1 MTNSHLGN
9 PSGSITG
16 NFSEN
21 FRKCLVAR
29 QFPVEWPGHFLAT
42 GWHKS
47 GKIEDTG
54 ELRRSQNPGTG
65 EILVSTTTEREAKST
80 LDTAIDLANHARLAM
95 RTIPLDIRMEELR
108 TIRRALGATGAHA
121 TLTRAPDAL
130 RAALDVFEP
139 LTPALM
145 KLTRG
150 VKLSFDPQGLF
161 NPGRMYADV

>member
-9 PSGSITG
+9 PSGSRTG

-21 FRKCLVAR
+21 FRKSLVSR

-65 EILVSTTTEREAKST
+65 EILVATTTEREAKST

-108 TIRRALGATGAHA
+108 TIRRALGDHSKEAMM
-121 TLTRAPDAL
+121 AL
-130 RAALDVFEP
+130 RFEAG
-139 LTPALM
+139 LTPAEADM
-145 KLTRG
+145 D
-150 VKLSFDPQGLF
+150 LSAALRHLDHVLDHPVGIEQALL
-161 NPGRMYADV
+161 A